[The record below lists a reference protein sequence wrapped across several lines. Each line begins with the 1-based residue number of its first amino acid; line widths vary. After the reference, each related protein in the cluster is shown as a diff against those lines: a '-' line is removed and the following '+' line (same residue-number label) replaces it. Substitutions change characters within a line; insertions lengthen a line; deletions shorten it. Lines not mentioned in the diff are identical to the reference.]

1 MPKGDIIKFIKLLE
15 KNIIIKVI
23 TNIQLKTKNIFTE

>member
-15 KNIIIKVI
+15 KKIIIKI
-23 TNIQLKTKNIFTE
+23 NTNIQLKIKNIFTE